1 MTTEEI
7 HDECCAAICYPDAR
21 KWILLEDH
29 QEGMKREESEELV
42 KALNLMCKA
51 KAQLEYVENDSWKVV
66 VDETD
71 DSDDLF
77 WNGGVKIWE

>member
-1 MTTEEI
+1 MSDIRTKEI
-7 HDECCAAICYPDAR
+7 LAQLIEDLSLAI
-21 KWILLEDH
+21 I
-29 QEGMKREESEELV
+29 
-42 KALNLMCKA
+42 KA